1 MAGKFAGGRVLVV
14 DDVDEIRVL
23 VQRTLSAQ
31 GYQVDVAAT
40 LAEALRMDPSGY
52 DAVLV
57 DAHLGAERGTE
68 LVEALRSEDPAAAR
82 RCLVLTGGSADEI
95 PAGVAWLAKPFQAD
109 ELIDAVR
116 ALDHRPHSAAAPG
129 RRPGPAPDAQPAPPG
144 GLQPSAAEPRT
155 WELLGLTRRVRAHE
169 RGELVDFLHD
179 GPIQELTALNLD
191 LQMMSRFAPEDAAP
205 GLNAVMRGLNAVA
218 ESLRWLIDGNWPFHA
233 PETRL
238 TTAIQQRTEWLLAA
252 PAAVDT
258 MDADGQSAD
267 LGPAVVPVIVDIVE
281 MMLMGLVP
289 SGPPVRARVGVRAR
303 DPVIEIELTLTPA
316 AEDHHVIAP
325 AAAQAALD
333 KLASALGASAHL
345 SLSGPQLEAQL
356 SLRRDAAPDPQSV
369 TRPDKSAAQLQQA
382 QRLES
387 LGQLAGGVAHDFNN
401 LLAVILNYASFI
413 SEELAAISEE
423 LAASSPDW
431 TQHRDV
437 ALADLR
443 QITLAGERAARLTRQ
458 LLAFSRREVTRPRV
472 IYLGAVIAGITE
484 MLRRTLGENVELV
497 TSFAGDLWP
506 VLADPAQLEQL
517 LVNLAVN
524 ARDAMPD
531 GGTLI
536 IEASNVTVD
545 ADSVAGGST
554 SRRGKNVRLRV
565 SDTGTGMSPEVI
577 EHALEPFFTTKEK
590 GTGTGLGLATVY
602 GILTQAEGS
611 IHIYSEIGVGTTFSI
626 TLPVTTESPTPITE
640 PVPYHRAPR
649 GEVVLVV
656 EDAPAL
662 REVTRRIFA
671 RAGFHVVTAA
681 NGPEALALARALPGE
696 IHLLVTDVVMPH
708 MLGKEVAEK
717 IQEIKPGIAVLYMS
731 GYARPV
737 LASQG
742 RLEPGVALVEK
753 PFSQADLLAKAGEV
767 LNGHFPGFG
776 NRQAPA

>member
-1 MAGKFAGGRVLVV
+1 VV

-23 VQRTLSAQ
+23 VQRALSAQ

-40 LAEALRMDPSGY
+40 LAEAFGMEPSGY
-52 DAVLV
+52 NAVLV

-68 LVEALRSEDPAAAR
+68 LVEALRSDDPAAVG

-95 PAGVAWLAKPFQAD
+95 PEGVAWLAKPFRTD
-109 ELIDAVR
+109 ELVDAVR
-116 ALDHRPHSAAAPG
+116 ALDHPHSAPARSGLPA
-129 RRPGPAPDAQPAPPG
+129 PAPDARAQPAPPG
-144 GLQPSAAEPRT
+144 ALQPSGTEPRT
-155 WELLGLTRRVRAHE
+155 WELLGLARRLRAHE

-191 LQMMSRFAPEDAAP
+191 LQMMSRSAPEDAAP
-205 GLNAVMRGLNAVA
+205 GLGAVMRRLNAVA

-233 PETRL
+233 PEIRL
-238 TTAIQQRTEWLLAA
+238 ATAIQQRTEWLLAA

-258 MDADGQSAD
+258 MDADGEAD
-267 LGPAVVPVIVDIVE
+267 GLGPAAVPVIVDIIE
-281 MMLMGLVP
+281 IMLMGLVP
-289 SGPPVRARVGVRAR
+289 AGPPVRARVGVRAR

-316 AEDHHVIAP
+316 AEDHQVIAP

-333 KLASALGASAHL
+333 ELASALGASAHV
-345 SLSGPQLEAQL
+345 SLSGQQLDARI
-356 SLRRDAAPDPQSV
+356 SLRRGAAPDPQSLA
-369 TRPDKSAAQLQQA
+369 RPDKSAAQLRQA

-413 SEELAAISEE
+413 SEELT
-423 LAASSPDW
+423 ASSPDW
-431 TQHRDV
+431 IHHRDA

-458 LLAFSRREVTRPRV
+458 LLAFSRREVTRPQV
-472 IYLGAVIAGITE
+472 IYLGAVITGITE

-497 TSFAGDLWP
+497 TSFADDLWP

-536 IEASNVTVD
+536 IEAGNINVD
-545 ADSVAGGST
+545 AESVAGGST
-554 SRRGKNVRLRV
+554 SRQGKNVRLRV
-565 SDTGTGMSPEVI
+565 SDTGTGMSQEVI
-577 EHALEPFFTTKEK
+577 EHAFEPFFTTKDN

-602 GILTQAEGS
+602 GILTQAEGNV
-611 IHIYSEIGVGTTFSI
+611 HIYSEVGVGTTFSI
-626 TLPVTTESPTPITE
+626 TLPVTAESPRPIAE
-640 PVPYHRAPR
+640 PVHYHRTPT
-649 GEVVLVV
+649 GETVLVV
-656 EDAPAL
+656 EDASPL

-671 RAGFHVVTAA
+671 RAGYHVITAA
-681 NGPEALALARALPGE
+681 NGPEALTLARAHPGE

-753 PFSQADLLAKAGEV
+753 PFSRADLLTKAREV

-776 NRQAPA
+776 NRRSPA

>member
-1 MAGKFAGGRVLVV
+1 MV

-23 VQRTLSAQ
+23 VQRALSAQ

-40 LAEALRMDPSGY
+40 VTEAFRMDPSGY

-57 DAHLGAERGTE
+57 DAHLGAERGNE

-82 RCLVLTGGSADEI
+82 RCLVLTGGSADEL
-95 PAGVAWLAKPFQAD
+95 PQGVAWLAKPFQAD

-116 ALDHRPHSAAAPG
+116 ALDHRPHSAPPPG
-129 RRPGPAPDAQPAPPG
+129 RRPGPAPDARAQPAPPG

-191 LQMMSRFAPEDAAP
+191 LQMMSRSAPEDAAP
-205 GLNAVMRGLNAVA
+205 GLNAVMRRLNAVA

-252 PAAVDT
+252 PATVDS
-258 MDADGQSAD
+258 MDADGQPGD

-289 SGPPVRARVGVRAR
+289 SEPPVRARVGVRAR

-345 SLSGPQLEAQL
+345 GLSGPQLEARI
-356 SLRRDAAPDPQSV
+356 SLRRDAAPDPQSLA
-369 TRPDKSAAQLQQA
+369 RPDKSVAQLQQA

-401 LLAVILNYASFI
+401 LLAVILNYTSFI
-413 SEELAAISEE
+413 SEELT
-423 LAASSPDW
+423 ASSPDW
-431 TQHRDV
+431 IQHRDS

-458 LLAFSRREVTRPRV
+458 LLAFSRREVTRPQV
-472 IYLGAVIAGITE
+472 IYLGAVIAGVTE

-536 IEASNVTVD
+536 IEAGNVNVD

-554 SRRGKNVRLRV
+554 SRHGKNVRLRV

-577 EHALEPFFTTKEK
+577 EHALEPFFTTKDK

-602 GILTQAEGS
+602 GILTQAEGN

-626 TLPVTTESPTPITE
+626 TLPVTTESPTLITE
-640 PVPYHRAPR
+640 PVPYHRAPM
-649 GEVVLVV
+649 GETVLVV

-681 NGPEALALARALPGE
+681 NGPEALALARTHPGE

-753 PFSQADLLAKAGEV
+753 PFSQADLLTKAGEV
-767 LNGHFPGFG
+767 LNGRFPSFG
-776 NRQAPA
+776 NRRSPA

>member
-1 MAGKFAGGRVLVV
+1 MV

-23 VQRTLSAQ
+23 VQRVLSAQ

-40 LAEALRMDPSGY
+40 LAEAFGLDPGGY

-95 PAGVAWLAKPFQAD
+95 PEGVAWLAKPFRAA
-109 ELIDAVR
+109 ELTDAVR
-116 ALDHRPHSAAAPG
+116 ALDHTHSAVAPG
-129 RRPGPAPDAQPAPPG
+129 RPPAPAPDARAQPAPPG
-144 GLQPSAAEPRT
+144 GLQSTHAEPRT
-155 WELLGLTRRVRAHE
+155 WELLGLARRLRAHE
-169 RGELVDFLHD
+169 RDELVDFLHD

-191 LQMMSRFAPEDAAP
+191 LQMMSRSAPEDAAP
-205 GLNAVMRGLNAVA
+205 GLAAVMGRLNAVA
-218 ESLRWLIDGNWPFHA
+218 ESLRWLIDGNWPFQA

-238 TTAIQQRTEWLLAA
+238 TMAIQQRTEWLLAA

-258 MDADGQSAD
+258 MDAEGEASAI
-267 LGPAVVPVIVDIVE
+267 GPAAVPVIADIVE
-281 MMLMGLVP
+281 MMLMVLVP
-289 SGPPVRARVGVRAR
+289 SGPPVRAHVGVRAR
-303 DPVIEIELTLTPA
+303 DPVIEIELALTPA
-316 AEDHHVIAP
+316 AAEPPVIAP

-345 SLSGPQLEAQL
+345 SFSGQRPTARI
-356 SLRRDAAPDPQSV
+356 SLRRGAAPDPQSLA
-369 TRPDKSAAQLQQA
+369 RPDKSAAQLRQA

-413 SEELAAISEE
+413 SEELT
-423 LAASSPDW
+423 ASSPDW
-431 TQHRDV
+431 TAHRDV

-458 LLAFSRREVTRPRV
+458 LLAFSRREVTRPQV
-472 IYLGAVIAGITE
+472 IYLGAVITGITE
-484 MLRRTLGENVELV
+484 MLRRTLGDNVELV
-497 TSFAGDLWP
+497 TAFADDLWP

-536 IEASNVTVD
+536 IEAGNINVD
-545 ADSVAGGST
+545 AESVAGGST
-554 SRRGKNVRLRV
+554 SRQGKNVRLRV
-565 SDTGTGMSPEVI
+565 SDTGTGMSPEVV
-577 EHALEPFFTTKEK
+577 EHAFEPFFTTKDM

-611 IHIYSEIGVGTTFSI
+611 VHIYSEVGVGTTFSI
-626 TLPVTTESPTPITE
+626 TLPVTTESPQPIAE
-640 PVPYHRAPR
+640 PVPYHRTPK
-649 GEVVLVV
+649 GETVLVV
-656 EDAPAL
+656 EDAPPL

-671 RAGFHVVTAA
+671 RAGYHVVTAA
-681 NGPEALALARALPGE
+681 NGPQALALARTYPGE

-753 PFSQADLLAKAGEV
+753 PFSQADLLTKAAEV

-776 NRQAPA
+776 NRRSSA